1 MSKSHVIIYNQKSL
15 FDILDEIKE
24 NLNFNVIQ
32 INSLEE
38 LEKFKKEYNVSNL
51 IFLTNNKEIRNKTGL
66 SEIIIEKKP
75 YKLLKLVEKINI
87 FLLKNQYAAQSKLNI
102 KNFILDT
109 NSRELTKDNLSLKL
123 TQRETEIVIYLN
135 NANKNISIQ
144 DLQKNVW
151 GHTSDLETHTVET
164 HIYRLRKKILNKFQ
178 ENKFILS
185 SNNGYKI

>member
-1 MSKSHVIIYNQKSL
+1 MNKSYVIIYNQRSL

-24 NLNFNVIQ
+24 NLNFDLIQ
-32 INSLEE
+32 INSFEE
-38 LEKFKKEYNVSNL
+38 LEDFKKKHHLNNL
-51 IFLTNNKEIRNKTGL
+51 IFLTNNKKLHNKTGL
-66 SEIIIEKKP
+66 KELIIEKKP

-87 FLLKNQYAAQSKLNI
+87 FLLGNKYEEQSKLSI
-102 KNFILDT
+102 KSFILDI
-109 NSRELTKDNLSLKL
+109 NSRELIKDNFFLKL
-123 TQRETEIVIYLN
+123 TQKETEVIIYLN

-144 DLQKNVW
+144 ELQKNVW

-178 ENKFILS
+178 DDQFILS

>member
-87 FLLKNQYAAQSKLNI
+87 FLLKNQYAAQSKLTI

-109 NSRELTKDNLSLKL
+109 NSRELIKDNLSLKL